1 MRIVCCA
8 SRRQGIPCE
17 PLVGRRSQLRMKPAL
32 GALVTIVV
40 ACSPSSGTSSALATP
55 VASAAAATS
64 SAPAPTEVATAPVD
78 PLSSPTIDDRF
89 AVSDGRELA
98 MTCWGTES
106 PTVVLVG
113 GHPSDG
119 IADFAG
125 TQFARLLAAETRT
138 CAYSRSGYRGS
149 DPAPNEPRTADDV
162 ITDLRELLA
171 AADVDGPLVLVGSS
185 FGGMIVTY
193 YAAKHPDDI
202 VGVVLLDVPPPSA
215 SLTLEE
221 IPELAWDHPAN
232 PEHVDV
238 IPEFEGRFA
247 RERLPIKAPLT
258 VVTATDGQSNLEEE
272 AVWLEISPESTQV
285 GLSGGHDI
293 YIDDPA
299 GTAAEVL
306 KLVDAQP

>member
-1 MRIVCCA
+1 M
-8 SRRQGIPCE
+8 
-17 PLVGRRSQLRMKPAL
+17 RRSPAL
-32 GALVTIVV
+32 GALLTVVV
-40 ACSPSSGTSSALATP
+40 ACSPASGTSGMHATP
-55 VASAAAATS
+55 AASAAASTP
-64 SAPAPTEVATAPVD
+64 SAPAPTRATTAPVD
-78 PLSSPTIDDRF
+78 PLSSPSIDGRF

-98 MTCWGTES
+98 MTCWGTGT

-119 IADFAG
+119 IADFDG

-162 ITDLRELLA
+162 ITDLKELLA
-171 AADVDGPLVLVGSS
+171 AAEVDGPLVLVGSS

-193 YAAKHPDDI
+193 YAARHPDDV
-202 VGVVLLDVPPPSA
+202 VGVALLDVPPPSA

-221 IPELAWDHPAN
+221 LPELAWDHPTN

-247 RERLPIKAPLT
+247 RERLPILAPLT
-258 VVTATDGQSNLEEE
+258 VITATNGQSNVEEE
-272 AVWLEISPESTQV
+272 AIWLEISPDSTQV
-285 GLSGGHDI
+285 ELSGGHDI
-293 YIDDPA
+293 YQDDPE
-299 GTAAEVL
+299 GTAGEVL
-306 KLVDAQP
+306 KLVDAAR